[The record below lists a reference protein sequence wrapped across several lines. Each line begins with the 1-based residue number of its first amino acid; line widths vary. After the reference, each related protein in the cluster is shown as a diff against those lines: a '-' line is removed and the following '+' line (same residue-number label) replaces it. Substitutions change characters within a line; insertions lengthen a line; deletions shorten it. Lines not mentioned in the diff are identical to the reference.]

1 MSKRGPNWSIEED
14 EALCR
19 AWCKI
24 SCDGDISNG
33 QRNLKFWGRITAAF
47 KDILLGSTRTKQSL
61 ESRFKLIGMTCSKW
75 KGVLR
80 KADAQR
86 SSGETESDVNM
97 MAKLI
102 YKSDM
107 NDKAFKDE
115 HCWNIL
121 SQCSKWHPD
130 LAHNMPPVRPMGTQ
144 PNLVDDFS
152 DSPSPNEEVTPTR
165 GLSRPEGRDKQR
177 ARNKGKQTMV
187 ESLDAQTEVL
197 VEQASYMKERN
208 ATRAL
213 FEAHKMEH

>member
-1 MSKRGPNWSIEED
+1 MSKRGPNWSLEED

-19 AWCKI
+19 SWCKI
-24 SCDGDISNG
+24 SCDGDIGNG
-33 QRNLKFWGRITAAF
+33 QKNLTFWGRITAAF

-86 SSGETESDVNM
+86 SSGQTESDVNM

-102 YKSDM
+102 YKLDM

-121 SQCSKWHPD
+121 SQCPKWHPD
-130 LAHNMPPVRPMGTQ
+130 H
-144 PNLVDDFS
+144 
-152 DSPSPNEEVTPTR
+152 VTRSANGYPTE
-165 GLSRPEGRDKQR
+165 LSRRLWRFTKPGRKSHSD
-177 ARNKGKQTMV
+177 
-187 ESLDAQTEVL
+187 
-197 VEQASYMKERN
+197 
-208 ATRAL
+208 
-213 FEAHKMEH
+213 